1 MTTFAGLLP
10 LMFEQSRGSKF
21 MIPMAIS
28 LGWGVVFA
36 TVITLILVPVNTLI
50 LDDLKR
56 LFRAYWRWQTNA
68 EKTPERAEA
77 DPVASN

>member
-1 MTTFAGLLP
+1 
-10 LMFEQSRGSKF
+10 MFEQSRGSKF

-36 TVITLILVPVNTLI
+36 TVITLILVPINTLI

-56 LFRAYWRWQTNA
+56 GFRVYWRWQWNRPEEVVLEAEALA
-68 EKTPERAEA
+68 EK
-77 DPVASN
+77 S